1 MRWAVAFHP
10 QQIQKLPDGR
20 CRLLQTPM
28 QIAEHC
34 LPAAVGQG
42 WIVIGTDSTVLSE
55 PIPARTM
62 NMELLSNP
70 RRPDADTGE
79 D

>member
-10 QQIQKLPDGR
+10 DQIQALPDGR
-20 CRLLQTPM
+20 KRLLVAPM

-34 LPAAVGQG
+34 LPAARGQG
-42 WIVIGTDSTVLSE
+42 WVVLGMDTGLYDDRILKALA
-55 PIPARTM
+55 PVDVP
-62 NMELLSNP
+62 LQSNP
-70 RRPDADTGE
+70 RRYE